1 MKQRKPNPSPSRLKH
16 QDGFLL
22 LGVLVML
29 ILILLALS
37 IAAPKIAESIRRDK
51 EIETVHRGMQ
61 YARAIQVY
69 YNKYGRYPTTIDQ
82 LVKTDNQRF
91 LRKRYLNPMTGKDD
105 WRIIHY
111 GEQRVPTLGLFGQAV
126 QQQTGLTPGV
136 NNGGVAGNGAGSS
149 SPFGSSGVGGAG
161 FGSNNSPANSSPSGS
176 SSGGF
181 PAFGTTPQTLTF
193 TGDSTTDTANN
204 GSSTPTTGGNTGSGI
219 GSSSGIGSGSGIGST
234 DASTNS
240 GASSGFGSSSSFG
253 GTATTGAIGST
264 PIGGTQTTG
273 GSNSAFGTPGVS
285 VGAPIIGV
293 GLLSK
298 KTSIK
303 IYKKQTHYNQWEFI
317 YDPNQNVVA
326 ATGGVGGGSNSTIN
340 GGSASSFGSGSGNGF
355 GSSNG
360 PGFGSSN
367 GPGFGSS
374 NGPGSGSNNGPGFGS
389 SSGPGFGSNNGST
402 FGSSP
407 SSPTS
412 PTNNSPQ

>member
-1 MKQRKPNPSPSRLKH
+1 MKQRRPNPSPSMPKH

-29 ILILLALS
+29 VLILLALAV
-37 IAAPKIAESIRRDK
+37 AAPKIAESIRRDK

-69 YNKYGRYPTTIDQ
+69 YNKFGRYPTTIDQ

-111 GEQRVPTLGLFGQAV
+111 GEQRVPTMGLFGQAV
-126 QQQTGLTPGV
+126 QQQAGMTPGV
-136 NNGGVAGNGAGSS
+136 NNAGVASNGAGSS
-149 SPFGSSGVGGAG
+149 SPFGSSGAG
-161 FGSNNSPANSSPSGS
+161 FGGNNSSINSSASGS

-181 PAFGTTPQTLTF
+181 PAFGTTPQTLSF
-193 TGDSTTDTANN
+193 SGDSTTDTANN
-204 GSSTPTTGGNTGSGI
+204 GSSPQTTGSSTSGGI
-219 GSSSGIGSGSGIGST
+219 GSSSGIGST
-234 DASTNS
+234 DSSTN
-240 GASSGFGSSSSFG
+240 GGTGSGFGSSGGIG
-253 GTATTGAIGST
+253 GTTTAAGGAFGST

-317 YDPNQNVVA
+317 YDQNQNVVA
-326 ATGGVGGGSNSTIN
+326 AAGGVGGGTNGTGVN
-340 GGSASSFGSGSGNGF
+340 GGSASSFGSGSGSGFGSGNGPGS

-367 GPGFGSS
+367 GPGFGS
-374 NGPGSGSNNGPGFGS
+374 
-389 SSGPGFGSNNGST
+389 NNGST

-407 SSPTS
+407 TSPSPSS

>member
-1 MKQRKPNPSPSRLKH
+1 MKQRKPNPSRPKH

-29 ILILLALS
+29 ILILLALA

-51 EIETVHRGMQ
+51 EVETVHRGLQ
-61 YARAIQVY
+61 YTRAIQVY

-91 LRKRYLNPMTGKDD
+91 LRKRYLDPMTGKDD

-111 GEQRVPTLGLFGQAV
+111 GEQRVPTMGLFGQAV
-126 QQQTGLTPGV
+126 QQQAGLTPGV
-136 NNGGVAGNGAGSS
+136 NNGAGSS
-149 SPFGSSGVGGAG
+149 SPFGSSGVVGSGI
-161 FGSNNSPANSSPSGS
+161 GSNNSSIGGSASGS
-176 SSGGF
+176 TSGGF
-181 PAFGTTPQTLTF
+181 PAFGTTPQTLSMA
-193 TGDSTTDTANN
+193 GDATTDTANN
-204 GSSTPTTGGNTGSGI
+204 GSSTQTTGSSTSG
-219 GSSSGIGSGSGIGST
+219 GIGST
-234 DASTNS
+234 DSSTNS
-240 GASSGFGSSSSFG
+240 GASSGFGSSG
-253 GTATTGAIGST
+253 GPGGATTTPGGAFGST

-303 IYKKQTHYNQWEFI
+303 IYKKQTHYNQWEFV

-326 ATGGVGGGSNSTIN
+326 GGGGVGGGAGGGTN
-340 GGSASSFGSGSGNGF
+340 GGSASSFGAGSGSGFGSGNGSGNGSGF

-360 PGFGSSN
+360 SGFGSGNGSGFGSS
-367 GPGFGSS
+367 
-374 NGPGSGSNNGPGFGS
+374 
-389 SSGPGFGSNNGST
+389 NGST

-407 SSPTS
+407 SSPSPSS

>member
-1 MKQRKPNPSPSRLKH
+1 M
-16 QDGFLL
+16 
-22 LGVLVML
+22 LVL
-29 ILILLALS
+29 ILIALAV
-37 IAAPKIAESIRRDK
+37 AAPKIAESIRRDK

-69 YNKYGRYPTTIDQ
+69 YNKFGRYPTTIDQ

-111 GEQRVPTLGLFGQAV
+111 GEQRVPTMGLFGQAV
-126 QQQTGLTPGV
+126 QQQAGMTPGV
-136 NNGGVAGNGAGSS
+136 NNGTTASNGLGSS
-149 SPFGSSGVGGAG
+149 SPLGSSGSGIGG
-161 FGSNNSPANSSPSGS
+161 NNSPVNSSPSGS

-193 TGDSTTDTANN
+193 TGDSTTDTAND
-204 GSSTPTTGGNTGSGI
+204 GSSTPTTG
-219 GSSSGIGSGSGIGST
+219 SSNSSGSGIGST
-234 DASTNS
+234 GSSTSS

-253 GTATTGAIGST
+253 GATTSGAMGST

-317 YDPNQNVVA
+317 YDPNQNVMA
-326 ATGGVGGGSNSTIN
+326 AAGGVGGATNGTN
-340 GGSASSFGSGSGNGF
+340 GGSASSFGSGSSSGFGSNNGSGF
-355 GSSNG
+355 GSSSG
-360 PGFGSSN
+360 A
-367 GPGFGSS
+367 
-374 NGPGSGSNNGPGFGS
+374 GSGSNN
-389 SSGPGFGSNNGST
+389 GPGFGSNNGST

-407 SSPTS
+407 TSPTS

>member
-1 MKQRKPNPSPSRLKH
+1 MKQRKPNPSRPKH

-51 EIETVHRGMQ
+51 EVETVHRGMQ

-69 YNKYGRYPTTIDQ
+69 YNKFGRYPTTIDQ
-82 LVKTDNQRF
+82 LVKTENQRF

-105 WRIIHY
+105 WRIIHQ
-111 GEQRVPTLGLFGQAV
+111 GEQRVPAMGLFGQAV
-126 QQQTGLTPGV
+126 QQQAGMTPGM
-136 NNGGVAGNGAGSS
+136 NNGGIANNGAGSS
-149 SPFGSSGVGGAG
+149 SPFGSSGVGGVGSSGAG
-161 FGSNNSPANSSPSGS
+161 FGSNNSSTNSSASES

-193 TGDSTTDTANN
+193 SGDSTTDTANN
-204 GSSTPTTGGNTGSGI
+204 GSSTPTTGS
-219 GSSSGIGSGSGIGST
+219 SPSSGIGASSGVGGT
-234 DASTNS
+234 DSSTNS
-240 GASSGFGSSSSFG
+240 GASSGFGSSGGFG
-253 GTATTGAIGST
+253 GTTAGATGAFGST

-317 YDPNQNVVA
+317 YDPNQNVIA
-326 ATGGVGGGSNSTIN
+326 AAGGVGGGTNGTGIS
-340 GGSASSFGSGSGNGF
+340 GGSASSFGSGSGSGF
-355 GSSNG
+355 GSNNG
-360 PGFGSSN
+360 SGFG
-367 GPGFGSS
+367 PS
-374 NGPGSGSNNGPGFGS
+374 NGPGSGSSN
-389 SSGPGFGSNNGST
+389 GPGFGSNNGST

-407 SSPTS
+407 TSPSS

>member
-1 MKQRKPNPSPSRLKH
+1 MKQRKPNSSPSRPRH
-16 QDGFLL
+16 QDGLLL
-22 LGVLVML
+22 LGVLFMLML
-29 ILILLALS
+29 ILIALAV
-37 IAAPKIAESIRRDK
+37 AAPKIAESIRRDK

-69 YNKYGRYPTTIDQ
+69 YNKFGRYPTTIDQ

-111 GEQRVPTLGLFGQAV
+111 GEQRVPTMGLFGQAV
-126 QQQTGLTPGV
+126 QQQAGMTPGV
-136 NNGGVAGNGAGSS
+136 NNAGVASNGLGSS
-149 SPFGSSGVGGAG
+149 SPLGAAGSGIGG
-161 FGSNNSPANSSPSGS
+161 NNSSANPSPSGS

-193 TGDSTTDTANN
+193 TGDSTTDTAND
-204 GSSTPTTGGNTGSGI
+204 GSSTPTTGSSGN
-219 GSSSGIGSGSGIGST
+219 GSSSGVGSGSGIGS
-234 DASTNS
+234 AGSSTNS
-240 GASSGFGSSSSFG
+240 GTGSGFGSSSSFG
-253 GTATTGAIGST
+253 GTTTSGAMGST

-317 YDPNQNVVA
+317 YDPNQNVMA
-326 ATGGVGGGSNSTIN
+326 AAGGVGGATNGTN
-340 GGSASSFGSGSGNGF
+340 GGSASSFGSGSSSGFGSNNGSGFGSNNGSGF
-355 GSSNG
+355 GSS
-360 PGFGSSN
+360 S
-367 GPGFGSS
+367 
-374 NGPGSGSNNGPGFGS
+374 GPGSGSNN
-389 SSGPGFGSNNGST
+389 GPGFGSNNGST

-407 SSPTS
+407 TSPTP

>member
-1 MKQRKPNPSPSRLKH
+1 MKQRRPNPSPSMPKH

-29 ILILLALS
+29 VLILLALAV
-37 IAAPKIAESIRRDK
+37 AAPKIAESIRRDK

-69 YNKYGRYPTTIDQ
+69 YNKFGRYPTTIDQ

-111 GEQRVPTLGLFGQAV
+111 GEQRVPTMGLFGQAV
-126 QQQTGLTPGV
+126 QQQAGMTPGV
-136 NNGGVAGNGAGSS
+136 NNAGVASNGAGSS
-149 SPFGSSGVGGAG
+149 SPFGSSGAG
-161 FGSNNSPANSSPSGS
+161 FGGNNSSINSSASGS

-181 PAFGTTPQTLTF
+181 PAFGTTPQTLSF
-193 TGDSTTDTANN
+193 SGDSTTDTANN
-204 GSSTPTTGGNTGSGI
+204 GSSPQTTGSSTSGGI
-219 GSSSGIGSGSGIGST
+219 GSSSGIGST
-234 DASTNS
+234 DSSTN
-240 GASSGFGSSSSFG
+240 GGTGSGFGSSGGIG
-253 GTATTGAIGST
+253 GTTTAAGGAFGST

-317 YDPNQNVVA
+317 YDPNQNVAIA
-326 ATGGVGGGSNSTIN
+326 AGGVGGATNGIGTN

-367 GPGFGSS
+367 GPGSGSS
-374 NGPGSGSNNGPGFGS
+374 NGPGFGS
-389 SSGPGFGSNNGST
+389 SSGPGFGSSNGST

-407 SSPTS
+407 TSPSPSS
-412 PTNNSPQ
+412 PTNNTPQ